1 MLSAKSVDEIGKISE
16 PCVNHL
22 HGFLGSQQKT
32 KLILSDLDYFHVYL
46 NQTKN
51 TRIQTKLLRNH
62 TCIFVGSSMSDVFQM
77 SIIEKVKEAEDKNKQ
92 IGSVLP

>member
-62 TCIFVGSSMSDVFQM
+62 TWRPRTCPYSKSHLKLDGRDLQ
-77 SIIEKVKEAEDKNKQ
+77 ED
-92 IGSVLP
+92 